1 MSGSP
6 IGLIKAALNAN
17 DAAQLSEV
25 IVRHPEVKAHI
36 NDPVF
41 DFDSPAIV
49 QAAGRGNR
57 RVMDVLIDAGAD
69 INARSHWWAGSF
81 GVLDSANKKL
91 AAHLIRR
98 GAVVDVNAAARL
110 GMLDKVRELVSA
122 NPELVHARG
131 GDGQTPLHV
140 ASTVEIAAYLL
151 ERGADIDARDIDH
164 ESTPAQYLIRA
175 HPEVVRYLIEHG
187 CKTDILMA
195 AALDDETLV
204 RRHLDAD
211 PDCIRMTVSDRFFP
225 KQNPRSGGAIYIWT
239 LGGFKSPHRVAK
251 DARVVKLLMDRS
263 PVDVKLVNAC
273 LLGDGVTAKALAA
286 SYTPTPE
293 DAIHVVNAAER
304 NNTKAVR
311 LLLACGFPVAG
322 AGSTTPLH
330 WAAFHGNV
338 AMARAILR
346 HEPPLEQ
353 LDPEFQ
359 GTPLGW
365 AIYGSEHGWYCKT
378 GSYGGAVEALL
389 KAGAKAPEN
398 VGGTEAVK
406 EVLLRFGA
414 RP

>member
-1 MSGSP
+1 MSGDP
-6 IGLIKAALNAN
+6 IGLIRAALHAN
-17 DAAQLSEV
+17 DAAQLSEA
-25 IVRHPEVKAHI
+25 IERHPELKAQI
-36 NDPVF
+36 NDPLF
-41 DFDSPAIV
+41 AFDSPAIV

-57 RVMDVLIDAGAD
+57 RVMDVLLGAGAD
-69 INARSHWWAGSF
+69 INARSRWWAGSF
-81 GVLDSANKKL
+81 GVLDSANPKL
-91 AAHLIRR
+91 AAYLIRR

-110 GMLDKVRELVSA
+110 GMLGKLRELVSA

-140 ASTVEIAAYLL
+140 TSTVEIARYLL
-151 ERGADIDARDIDH
+151 DRGADIDARDIDH
-164 ESTPAQYLIRA
+164 ESTPAQYLIRS
-175 HPEVVRYLIEHG
+175 HPDVVRYLIERG

-195 AALDDETLV
+195 AALDDEALV

-225 KQNPRSGGAIYIWT
+225 KRNPRSGGTIYIWT

-273 LLGDGVTAKALAA
+273 LLGDGVTVKALAA

-293 DAIHVVNAAER
+293 DAADVAHAAEV
-304 NNTKAVR
+304 NNTRAVR
-311 LLLACGFPVAG
+311 LLLRCGFPVAG
-322 AGSTTPLH
+322 AGPTPLH

-346 HEPPLEQ
+346 HNPPLEQ
-353 LDPEFQ
+353 LDPEYNAS
-359 GTPLGW
+359 PLGW
-365 AIYGSEHGWYCKT
+365 AIHGSEYGWRCKT
-378 GSYGGAVEALL
+378 GNYVGTVEALL
-389 KAGAKAPEN
+389 QAGAKAPEN

-406 EVLLRFGA
+406 EVLLRH
-414 RP
+414 RQ

>member
-1 MSGSP
+1 MSGNP
-6 IGLIKAALNAN
+6 LGLIKAALHAD

-25 IVRHPEVKAHI
+25 IERHPELKEHI

-57 RVMDVLIDAGAD
+57 RVMDVLLGAGAD
-69 INARSHWWAGSF
+69 INARSRWWAGSF

-91 AAHLIRR
+91 AAYLIRR

-110 GMLDKVRELVSA
+110 GMLDKLRELVSA

-140 ASTVEIAAYLL
+140 ASTVEIAKYLL
-151 ERGADIDARDIDH
+151 EGGADIDARDIDH
-164 ESTPAQYLIRA
+164 ESTPAQYLIRS
-175 HPEVVRYLIEHG
+175 HPEVVRYLIERG

-195 AALDDETLV
+195 AAIDDEALV

-211 PDCIRMTVSDRFFP
+211 PECIRITVSDRFFP
-225 KQNPRSGGAIYIWT
+225 KQNPRSGGTIYIWT
-239 LGGFKSPHRVAK
+239 LGAFKSPHLVAG

-263 PVDVKLVNAC
+263 PLDVKLVNSC

-286 SYTPTPE
+286 SYTATPE
-293 DAIHVVNAAER
+293 DAIQVAHGAEV

-322 AGSTTPLH
+322 AGSATPLH

-346 HEPPLEQ
+346 YKPPLEQ
-353 LDPEFQ
+353 LDPEFKA
-359 GTPLGW
+359 TPLHW
-365 AIYGSEHGWYCKT
+365 AIYGSEYGWRCKT
-378 GSYGGAVEALL
+378 GNYAGTVEALL
-389 KAGAKAPEN
+389 QAGAKAPEK

-406 EVLLRFGA
+406 EVLLRY
-414 RP
+414 RQ